1 MKMAKRQKAQRIIGL
16 VLLVVLA
23 IPVVVLSIPATYTDV
38 IWHESGG
45 IPNII
50 TPEYVTVTYTPLIE
64 LLRTVDGTPDDVS
77 VLAIYVGLFVLAV
90 WLVVHSTKHR
100 RTQ

>member
-1 MKMAKRQKAQRIIGL
+1 MKMTKRQKAQRIIGI

-23 IPVVVLSIPATYTDV
+23 IPVVVLGIPATHTGI

-77 VLAIYVGLFVLAV
+77 FLAIYVGLFVLAI
-90 WLVVHSTKHR
+90 WLVVRSTRHR

>member
-1 MKMAKRQKAQRIIGL
+1 MTKGQKAQRIIGI

-23 IPVVVLSIPATYTDV
+23 IPVVVLSIPATHTDI

-77 VLAIYVGLFVLAV
+77 FLAIYVGLFVLAI
-90 WLVVHSTKHR
+90 WLVVHSTRHR
-100 RTQ
+100 RTR

>member
-1 MKMAKRQKAQRIIGL
+1 MGKRQKAQRIIGII
-16 VLLVVLA
+16 LLVALA
-23 IPVVVLSIPATYTDV
+23 IPVVVLSIPATHTDI

-45 IPNII
+45 VPNII

-64 LLRTVDGTPDDVS
+64 LFRSSKFTSTDVLFLVGYAGLL
-77 VLAIYVGLFVLAV
+77 VLGI
-90 WLVVHSTKHR
+90 WLIVHSGRYR

>member
-1 MKMAKRQKAQRIIGL
+1 MTRRQKAQRIIGI

-23 IPVVVLSIPATYTDV
+23 IPVVVLSIPATHTHIV
-38 IWHESGG
+38 LHESGG
-45 IPNII
+45 IPNIV
-50 TPEYVTVTYTPLIE
+50 TSEYVTVTYIPIIE

-77 VLAIYVGLFVLAV
+77 FLAIYVGLFVLAI
-90 WLVVHSTKHR
+90 WLVVHSTRYR